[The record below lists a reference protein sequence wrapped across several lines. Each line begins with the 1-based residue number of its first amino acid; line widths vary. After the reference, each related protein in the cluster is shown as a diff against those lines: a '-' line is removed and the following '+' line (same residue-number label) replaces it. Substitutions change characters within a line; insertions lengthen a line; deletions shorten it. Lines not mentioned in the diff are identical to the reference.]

1 MEYIVA
7 ELLPVLTLI
16 APTAMVLLTVRYL
29 NLRDARRGSANM
41 VFDDHARRGQYR
53 L

>member
-1 MEYIVA
+1 MA

-29 NLRDARRGSANM
+29 NLRDAGRESASIT
-41 VFDDHARRGQYR
+41 FDDDAGRDEYR